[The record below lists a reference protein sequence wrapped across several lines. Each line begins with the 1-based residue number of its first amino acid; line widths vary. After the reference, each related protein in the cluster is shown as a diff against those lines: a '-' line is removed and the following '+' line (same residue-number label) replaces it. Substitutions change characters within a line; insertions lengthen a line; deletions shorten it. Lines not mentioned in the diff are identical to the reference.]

1 MHLLCFNFI
10 NIFKIV
16 CMKKS
21 VNERFFFVINPK
33 SGNKSH
39 DWETIINAYFVH
51 LHYKIELYFLTKNCN
66 NHTIKE
72 RLDAFE
78 PSQAIAI
85 GGDGTVKL
93 VAECIMQTSIVLG
106 ILPGGS
112 ANGLAKE
119 LGIPE
124 DPIKALD
131 VIVHGEIRKIHT
143 TTVNDQLCVHLSDV
157 GLNAYLMKKFES
169 NGIRGMWGYM
179 VASIKVLLQNSLMDI
194 EMLIDGKKI
203 RTKAFM
209 VVIANAT
216 MYGTGAVINPIGNLE
231 DEYFEVIVIKQIS
244 FLEVFKMVISHQN
257 YDEEKTK
264 VYQTNS
270 LTMKSRKKV
279 HFQIDGQY
287 MGKVNAVTANLVPDA
302 LQVKVPKDKA

>member
-1 MHLLCFNFI
+1 
-10 NIFKIV
+10 
-16 CMKKS
+16 MKES
-21 VNERFFFVINPK
+21 EHERLFFLINPS

-66 NHTIKE
+66 LDTIKE
-72 RLDAFE
+72 RINVFK
-78 PSQAIAI
+78 PTQAIAV

-93 VAECIMQTSIVLG
+93 VAECIIKTSITLG

-112 ANGLAKE
+112 ANGLARE

-124 DPIKALD
+124 DPVKALD
-131 VIVHGEIRKIHT
+131 VVVHGIVRKIHT
-143 TTVNDQLCVHLSDV
+143 TTVNDQLCIHLSDI

-169 NGIRGMWGYM
+169 NGVRGMWGYM
-179 VASIKVLLQNSLMDI
+179 IASIKVLLQNSLMDI
-194 EMLIDGKKI
+194 EMAIEGKKI
-203 RTKAFM
+203 KLKAFM

-216 MYGTGAVINPIGNLE
+216 MYGTGAIINPIGDLE
-231 DEYFEVIVIKQIS
+231 DEYFEVIVMKQIS
-244 FLEVFKMVISHQN
+244 FLEVFKMVVSHQS

-270 LTMKSRKKV
+270 LTMKSKRKV
-279 HFQIDGQY
+279 HFQIDGEY
-287 MGKVNAVTANLVPDA
+287 LGKINTVTANLVPDS
-302 LQVKVPKDKA
+302 LQVRVPKANK

>member
-1 MHLLCFNFI
+1 
-10 NIFKIV
+10 
-16 CMKKS
+16 MKKTDH
-21 VNERFFFVINPK
+21 ERLFFVLNPN
-33 SGNKSH
+33 SGSKSH

-66 NHTIKE
+66 LDTIKE
-72 RLDAFE
+72 RIDAFK
-78 PSQAIAI
+78 PTQAIAV

-93 VAECIMQTSIVLG
+93 VAECIIQTSIVLG

-112 ANGLAKE
+112 ANGLARE

-131 VIVHGEIRKIHT
+131 VVVHGITRKIHT
-143 TTVNDQLCVHLSDV
+143 TTINDQLCIHLSDV

-169 NGIRGMWGYM
+169 NGVRGMWGYM
-179 VASIKVLLQNSLMDI
+179 IASIKVLLQNSLMDI
-194 EMLIDGKKI
+194 EMMIEGKKI
-203 RTKAFM
+203 KLKAFM

-244 FLEVFKMVISHQN
+244 FLEVFKMVVSHQS

-270 LTMKSRKKV
+270 LTMKSKRKV
-279 HFQIDGQY
+279 HFQIDGEY
-287 MGKVNAVTANLVPDA
+287 LGKINTVTANLVPDS
-302 LQVKVPKDKA
+302 LNVKVPKDR

>member
-1 MHLLCFNFI
+1 
-10 NIFKIV
+10 
-16 CMKKS
+16 MKNS
-21 VNERFFFVINPK
+21 VNERLLFVINPN
-33 SGNKSH
+33 SGSNSH
-39 DWETIINAYFVH
+39 DWATIINAYFVH
-51 LHYKIELYFLTKNCN
+51 LNYKIELYFLTKNCN
-66 NHTIKE
+66 LDTIKE
-72 RLDAFE
+72 RLNAFA
-78 PSQAIAI
+78 PTQAIAV

-93 VAECIMQTSIVLG
+93 VAECIMETSIILG

-131 VIVHGEIRKIHT
+131 VIVHGKIRKIHT
-143 TTVNDQLCVHLSDV
+143 TTVNDQLCIHLSDI

-169 NGIRGMWGYM
+169 NGVRGMWGYM
-179 VASIKVLLQNSLMDI
+179 IASIKVLLQNSLMDI
-194 EMLIDGKKI
+194 EMVIDGKKI
-203 RTKAFM
+203 KLKAFM

-216 MYGTGAVINPIGNLE
+216 KYGTGAVINPIGNLD

-244 FLEVFKMVISHQN
+244 FLEIFKMVISHES

-279 HFQIDGQY
+279 HFQIDGEY
-287 MGKVNAVTANLVPDA
+287 LGKVNAVTANLIPDA
-302 LQVKVPKDKA
+302 LQVNVPKDNS

>member
-1 MHLLCFNFI
+1 
-10 NIFKIV
+10 
-16 CMKKS
+16 MKNS
-21 VNERFFFVINPK
+21 VNERFLFVINPN
-33 SGNKSH
+33 SGSNSQ
-39 DWETIINAYFVH
+39 DWETIINAYFVD
-51 LHYKIELYFLTKNCN
+51 LNYEIELYFLTKNCN
-66 NHTIKE
+66 LDTIKE
-72 RLDAFE
+72 KLNSFI
-78 PSQAIAI
+78 PTCAIAI
-85 GGDGTVKL
+85 GGDGTIKL
-93 VAECIMQTSIVLG
+93 VAECIVQTSIVLG

-131 VIVHGEIRKIHT
+131 VLVHGIIRKIHT
-143 TTVNDQLCVHLSDV
+143 TTVNEQLCIHLSDV

-169 NGIRGMWGYM
+169 SGVRGMWGYM

-194 EMLIDGKKI
+194 EMVIDDEKI
-203 RTKAFM
+203 KLKAFM

-216 MYGTGAVINPIGNLE
+216 KYGTGALINPIGNLD

-244 FLEVFKMVISHQN
+244 FLEIFKMVVSHQS

-264 VYQTNS
+264 MYQTNS

-279 HFQIDGQY
+279 HFQIDGEY
-287 MGKVNAVTANLVPDA
+287 LGKVNAITANLVPNA
-302 LQVKVPKDKA
+302 LPIKVPK

>member
-1 MHLLCFNFI
+1 
-10 NIFKIV
+10 
-16 CMKKS
+16 MKKTI
-21 VNERFFFVINPK
+21 NERLLFIINPN
-33 SGNKSH
+33 SGSNSH
-39 DWETIINAYFVH
+39 DWETIINTYFVH
-51 LHYKIELYFLTKNCN
+51 LNYEIELYFLTKNCN
-66 NHTIKE
+66 LDTIKE
-72 RLDAFE
+72 QLNSFK
-78 PSQAIAI
+78 PTCAIAI

-93 VAECIMQTSIVLG
+93 VAECIMQTSITLG

-131 VIVHGEIRKIHT
+131 VLVHGTIRKIHT
-143 TTVNDQLCVHLSDV
+143 TTVNDQLCIHLSDV

-169 NGIRGMWGYM
+169 NGVRGMWGYM
-179 VASIKVLLQNSLMDI
+179 IASIKVLLQNSLMDI
-194 EMLIDGKKI
+194 EMVMDNEKI
-203 RTKAFM
+203 KLKAFM

-216 MYGTGAVINPIGNLE
+216 KYGTGALINPIGNLD

-244 FLEVFKMVISHQN
+244 LLEIFKMVVSHQS

-279 HFQIDGQY
+279 HFQIDGEY
-287 MGKVNAVTANLVPDA
+287 LGKVNAVTAKLVPDA
-302 LQVKVPKDKA
+302 LLIKVPK

>member
-1 MHLLCFNFI
+1 
-10 NIFKIV
+10 
-16 CMKKS
+16 MKKR
-21 VNERFFFVINPK
+21 VDERLFFVINPN
-33 SGNKSH
+33 SGSNSH
-39 DWETIINAYFVH
+39 DWATIINAYFIH
-51 LHYKIELYFLTKNCN
+51 LNYEIELYLLTKNCN
-66 NHTIKE
+66 LEMIKE
-72 RLDAFE
+72 RLNSFN
-78 PSQAIAI
+78 PTQVIAV

-93 VAECIMQTSIVLG
+93 VAECIIQTSIILG

-124 DPIKALD
+124 EPIKALD

-143 TTVNDQLCVHLSDV
+143 TTVNEQLCIHLSDV

-169 NGIRGMWGYM
+169 NGVRGMWGYM
-179 VASIKVLLQNSLMDI
+179 IASIKVLLQNSLIDI

-203 RTKAFM
+203 KIKAFM

-216 MYGTGAVINPIGNLE
+216 MYGTGAVINPIGNLD
-231 DEYFEVIVIKQIS
+231 DEYFEVIVIKKIS
-244 FLEVFKMVISHQN
+244 FLEVFKMVVSHES

-270 LTMKSRKKV
+270 LTMKSKKKV
-279 HFQIDGQY
+279 HFQIDGEY
-287 MGKVNAVTANLVPDA
+287 LGKVNAVTANLIPDA
-302 LQVKVPKDKA
+302 LQIKVPKFKA

>member
-1 MHLLCFNFI
+1 
-10 NIFKIV
+10 
-16 CMKKS
+16 MKKTK
-21 VNERFFFVINPK
+21 NERLFFLINPN
-33 SGNKSH
+33 SGSKSH
-39 DWETIINAYFVH
+39 DWKTIINAYFVH
-51 LHYKIELYFLTKNCN
+51 LHYKIELHFLSKYCN
-66 NHTIKE
+66 LTTIKE
-72 RLDAFE
+72 RINNFR
-78 PSQAIAI
+78 PTQVIAV

-93 VAECIMQTSIVLG
+93 AAECILQTSIVLG

-112 ANGLAKE
+112 ANGLARE

-131 VIVHGEIRKIHT
+131 TTIHGIIRKIHT
-143 TTVNDQLCVHLSDV
+143 TTVNDQICIHLSDI

-169 NGIRGMWGYM
+169 NGVRGMWGYM
-179 VASIKVLLQNSLMDI
+179 IASVKVLLQNSMMEI
-194 EMLIDGKKI
+194 EMLIEGKKI
-203 RTKAFM
+203 KIKAFM

-216 MYGTGAVINPIGNLE
+216 MYGTGAVINPIGNLD

-244 FLEVFKMVISHQN
+244 FLEVFKMVVSHQN

-279 HFQIDGQY
+279 HFQIDGEY
-287 MGKVNAVTANLVPDA
+287 LGKINTVTANLVPDS
-302 LQVKVPKDKA
+302 LQVRVPKDKV

>member
-1 MHLLCFNFI
+1 
-10 NIFKIV
+10 
-16 CMKKS
+16 MKKTDH
-21 VNERFFFVINPK
+21 ERLFFVLNPN
-33 SGNKSH
+33 SGSKSH

-66 NHTIKE
+66 LDTIKE
-72 RLDAFE
+72 RIDAFK
-78 PSQAIAI
+78 PTQAIAV

-93 VAECIMQTSIVLG
+93 VAECIIQTSIVLG

-112 ANGLAKE
+112 ANGLARE

-131 VIVHGEIRKIHT
+131 VVVHGITRKIHT
-143 TTVNDQLCVHLSDV
+143 TTINDQLCIHLSDV

-169 NGIRGMWGYM
+169 NGVRGMWGYM
-179 VASIKVLLQNSLMDI
+179 IASIKVLLQNSLMDI
-194 EMLIDGKKI
+194 EMMIEGKKI
-203 RTKAFM
+203 KLKAFV

-244 FLEVFKMVISHQN
+244 FLEVFKMVVSHQS

-270 LTMKSRKKV
+270 LTMKSKRKV
-279 HFQIDGQY
+279 HFQIDGEY
-287 MGKVNAVTANLVPDA
+287 LGKINTVTANLVPDS
-302 LQVKVPKDKA
+302 LNVKVPKDR

>member
-1 MHLLCFNFI
+1 
-10 NIFKIV
+10 
-16 CMKKS
+16 MKKNE
-21 VNERFFFVINPK
+21 NERLFFVINPN
-33 SGNKSH
+33 SGSKSH

-51 LHYKIELYFLTKNCN
+51 LHYKIELYFLTKTCN
-66 NHTIKE
+66 IDTIKE
-72 RLDAFE
+72 RIDAFK
-78 PSQAIAI
+78 PTQAIAV

-93 VAECIMQTSIVLG
+93 VAECIMQTSIILS

-112 ANGLAKE
+112 ANGLARE

-131 VIVHGEIRKIHT
+131 VVVHGMTRKIHT
-143 TTVNDQLCVHLSDV
+143 TTVNDQLCIHLSDI

-169 NGIRGMWGYM
+169 NGVRGMWGYM

-194 EMLIDGKKI
+194 EMMIEGEKI
-203 RTKAFM
+203 KLKAFM

-216 MYGTGAVINPIGNLE
+216 MYGTGAVINPIGNLD

-244 FLEVFKMVISHQN
+244 VLEVFKMVVSHQS

-264 VYQTNS
+264 VYQTSS
-270 LTMKSRKKV
+270 LTMKSKRKV
-279 HFQIDGQY
+279 HFQVDGEY
-287 MGKVNAVTANLVPDA
+287 LGKINTVTANLVPDS
-302 LQVKVPKDKA
+302 LNVKVPKDR

>member
-1 MHLLCFNFI
+1 
-10 NIFKIV
+10 
-16 CMKKS
+16 MKKR
-21 VNERFFFVINPK
+21 VDERLFFVINPN
-33 SGNKSH
+33 SGSNSH
-39 DWETIINAYFVH
+39 DWATIINAYFIH
-51 LHYKIELYFLTKNCN
+51 LNYEIELYLLTKNCN
-66 NHTIKE
+66 LEMIKE
-72 RLDAFE
+72 RLNSFN
-78 PSQAIAI
+78 PTQVIAV

-93 VAECIMQTSIVLG
+93 VAECIIQTSIILG

-124 DPIKALD
+124 EPIKALD

-143 TTVNDQLCVHLSDV
+143 TTVNNQLCIHLSDV

-169 NGIRGMWGYM
+169 NGVRGMWGYM
-179 VASIKVLLQNSLMDI
+179 IASIKVLLQNSLIDI

-203 RTKAFM
+203 KIKAFM

-216 MYGTGAVINPIGNLE
+216 MYGTGAVINPIGNLD
-231 DEYFEVIVIKQIS
+231 DEYFEVIVIKKIS
-244 FLEVFKMVISHQN
+244 FLEVFKMVVSHES

-270 LTMKSRKKV
+270 LTMKSKKKV
-279 HFQIDGQY
+279 HFQIDGEY
-287 MGKVNAVTANLVPDA
+287 LGKVNAVTANLVPDA
-302 LQVKVPKDKA
+302 LQIKVPKVKA

>member
-1 MHLLCFNFI
+1 
-10 NIFKIV
+10 
-16 CMKKS
+16 
-21 VNERFFFVINPK
+21 
-33 SGNKSH
+33 
-39 DWETIINAYFVH
+39 
-51 LHYKIELYFLTKNCN
+51 LHYKIELYFLTKTCN
-66 NHTIKE
+66 LDTIKE
-72 RLDAFE
+72 RIDAFK
-78 PSQAIAI
+78 PTQAIAV

-93 VAECIMQTSIVLG
+93 MAECIMQTSIVLG

-112 ANGLAKE
+112 ANGLARE

-131 VIVHGEIRKIHT
+131 VVVHGMTRKIHT
-143 TTVNDQLCVHLSDV
+143 TTVNDQLCIHLSDV

-169 NGIRGMWGYM
+169 NGVRGMWGYM

-194 EMLIDGKKI
+194 EMMIEGKKI
-203 RTKAFM
+203 KLKAFM

-244 FLEVFKMVISHQN
+244 LLEVFKMVVSHQS

-270 LTMKSRKKV
+270 LTMKSKRKV
-279 HFQIDGQY
+279 HFQIDGEY
-287 MGKVNAVTANLVPDA
+287 LGKINTITANLVPDS
-302 LQVKVPKDKA
+302 LQVRVPKGEM

>member
-1 MHLLCFNFI
+1 
-10 NIFKIV
+10 
-16 CMKKS
+16 MKKTE
-21 VNERFFFVINPK
+21 NERLFFVINPN
-33 SGNKSH
+33 SGSKSH

-51 LHYKIELYFLTKNCN
+51 LHYKIELYFLTKHTNLD
-66 NHTIKE
+66 TIKE
-72 RLDAFE
+72 RIDTFK
-78 PSQAIAI
+78 PTQAIAV

-93 VAECIMQTSIVLG
+93 VAECIIQTSIVLG

-112 ANGLAKE
+112 ANGLARE

-131 VIVHGEIRKIHT
+131 VVVHGITRKIHT
-143 TTVNDQLCVHLSDV
+143 TTVNDQLCIHLSDV

-169 NGIRGMWGYM
+169 NGVRGMWGYM
-179 VASIKVLLQNSLMDI
+179 IASIKVLLQNSLMDI
-194 EMLIDGKKI
+194 EMMIEGKKI
-203 RTKAFM
+203 KLKAFM

-231 DEYFEVIVIKQIS
+231 DEYFEVIIIKQIS
-244 FLEVFKMVISHQN
+244 FLEVFKMVVSHQS

-279 HFQIDGQY
+279 HFQIDGEY
-287 MGKVNAVTANLVPDA
+287 LGKINTVTANLVPDA
-302 LQVKVPKDKA
+302 LQVRVPKDRI

>member
-1 MHLLCFNFI
+1 
-10 NIFKIV
+10 
-16 CMKKS
+16 MKES
-21 VNERFFFVINPK
+21 EHERLFFLINPS

-66 NHTIKE
+66 LDTIKE
-72 RLDAFE
+72 RINVFK
-78 PSQAIAI
+78 PTQAIAV

-93 VAECIMQTSIVLG
+93 VAECIIKTSITLG

-112 ANGLAKE
+112 ANGLARE

-124 DPIKALD
+124 DPVKALD
-131 VIVHGEIRKIHT
+131 VVVHGIVRKIHT
-143 TTVNDQLCVHLSDV
+143 TTVNDQLCIHLSDI

-169 NGIRGMWGYM
+169 NGVRGMWGYM
-179 VASIKVLLQNSLMDI
+179 IASIKVLLQNSLMDI
-194 EMLIDGKKI
+194 EMVIEGKKI
-203 RTKAFM
+203 KLKAFM

-216 MYGTGAVINPIGNLE
+216 MYGTGAIINPIGDLE
-231 DEYFEVIVIKQIS
+231 DEYFEVIVMKQIS
-244 FLEVFKMVISHQN
+244 FLEVFKMVVSHQS

-270 LTMKSRKKV
+270 LTMKSKRKV
-279 HFQIDGQY
+279 HFQIDGEY
-287 MGKVNAVTANLVPDA
+287 LGKINTVTANLVPDS
-302 LQVKVPKDKA
+302 LQVRVPKANK

>member
-1 MHLLCFNFI
+1 
-10 NIFKIV
+10 
-16 CMKKS
+16 MKKTE
-21 VNERFFFVINPK
+21 NERLFFVINPN
-33 SGNKSH
+33 SGSNSH

-51 LHYKIELYFLTKNCN
+51 LPYKIELFSLTKNCN
-66 NHTIKE
+66 LDTIKE
-72 RLDAFE
+72 RIDAFK
-78 PSQAIAI
+78 PTQVIAV

-93 VAECIMQTSIVLG
+93 VAECILQTSIVLG

-112 ANGLAKE
+112 ANGLARE

-124 DPIKALD
+124 EPIKALD
-131 VIVHGEIRKIHT
+131 VIVHGITRKIHT
-143 TTVNDQLCVHLSDV
+143 TTVNDQLCIHLSDV

-169 NGIRGMWGYM
+169 NGVRGMWGYM

-194 EMLIDGKKI
+194 EMIIEGKKI
-203 RTKAFM
+203 KLKAFM

-216 MYGTGAVINPIGNLE
+216 MYGTGAVINPIGDLE

-244 FLEVFKMVISHQN
+244 VLEVFKMVVSHQS

-270 LTMKSRKKV
+270 LTMKSKRKV
-279 HFQIDGQY
+279 HFQIDGEY
-287 MGKVNAVTANLVPDA
+287 LGKINTITANLVPDA
-302 LQVKVPKDKA
+302 LQVRVPKDGM

>member
-1 MHLLCFNFI
+1 
-10 NIFKIV
+10 
-16 CMKKS
+16 MKKRL
-21 VNERFFFVINPK
+21 NERFLFVINPN
-33 SGNKSH
+33 SGSNSH
-39 DWETIINAYFVH
+39 DWESIIKAYFIH
-51 LHYKIELYFLTKNCN
+51 LNFEIELYFLTKNCN
-66 NHTIKE
+66 IATIND
-72 RLDAFE
+72 RLNSFS
-78 PSQAIAI
+78 PTQAIAV

-93 VAECIMQTSIVLG
+93 VAECIMQTSIILG

-124 DPIKALD
+124 DPIKALN

-143 TTVNDQLCVHLSDV
+143 TTVNDQLCIHLSDI

-179 VASIKVLLQNSLMDI
+179 IASIKVLLQNSLMDI
-194 EMLIDGKKI
+194 EMLIDGEKI
-203 RTKAFM
+203 KLKAFM
-209 VVIANAT
+209 VVIANGT
-216 MYGTGAVINPIGNLE
+216 MYGTGAVINPIGKL
-231 DEYFEVIVIKQIS
+231 DDKYFEVIVMKKIS
-244 FLEVFKMVISHQN
+244 FLEVFKMVVSHQS

-279 HFQIDGQY
+279 HFQIDGEY
-287 MGKVNAVTANLVPDA
+287 LGKVKSVSAILVADA
-302 LQVKVPKDKA
+302 LQINVPKVMA